1 MLRISSKWLVYGV
14 CLFCLSTSAFMGM
27 GASSNTTSS
36 SADPEIVAIYP
47 DPVAEN
53 DQGEFVELIVHSSTS
68 SLVLRDDEGAVA
80 VSNTTV
86 QGRVQIALDSSKP
99 PPTDGAQTVG
109 TNGTL
114 SLANTGE
121 RLELVADGRVV
132 DVVSYENAR
141 SGERYI
147 STDDGWEWRPR
158 GATDL
163 PVVES
168 SHAQATLYAFPGG
181 TKPVVSSLKSA
192 TDRILLA
199 GYTFSD
205 PQITTHLIEAHRR
218 GVTVELLL
226 DGGPVGGMS
235 QRQARQLDRL
245 VAAGVPVH
253 ILGGE
258 QARYRFH
265 HAKYAVVD
273 ESAII
278 LTENWKPSGVGS
290 RSSRGWGTTITN
302 RQIATGLTELFRADR
317 GWNASQPWSHYRRSA
332 SFEPS
337 DPIGDRYDR
346 TVDPKTV
353 QPNRTRLL
361 VGPENAAQSL
371 RGALTN
377 ATSSIRVIQVSIG
390 GPDGPFTTAAIAA
403 ARRGVSVRILL
414 SSEWYVRDENR
425 AMAAQLNRRAN
436 RSDLDLRVKLADPRG
451 RFEKIHAKGV
461 IIDADTVFL
470 GSLNWNQ
477 NAAENNRELLV
488 MMEGPSVG
496 RYYTTI
502 FDTDWDGKKKDPL
515 PVGALI
521 VLAVLTVIA
530 LWIARRISFEDRSE

>member
-1 MLRISSKWLVYGV
+1 MSSD
-14 CLFCLSTSAFMGM
+14 
-27 GASSNTTSS
+27 TTSS
-36 SADPEIVAIYP
+36 PDPEIVAIYP

-132 DVVSYENAR
+132 DVVTYENAR

-147 STDDGWEWRPR
+147 NTDDGWEWRPR

-168 SHAQATLYAFPGG
+168 SSARATLYAFPGG
-181 TKPVVSSLKSA
+181 TEPVARSLKSA

-205 PQITTHLIEAHRR
+205 PQITTLLIEAHRR

-226 DGGPVGGMS
+226 DGGPVGGMLK
-235 QRQARQLDRL
+235 RQARQLDRL
-245 VAAGVPVH
+245 VAAGVTVH
-253 ILGGE
+253 MLGGE
-258 QARYRFH
+258 HARYRFH

-278 LTENWKPSGVGS
+278 LTENWKPAGVGS
-290 RSSRGWGTTITN
+290 RSSRGWGTTIKD
-302 RQIATGLTELFRADR
+302 RQIAAGLTELFRADSS
-317 GWNASQPWSHYRRSA
+317 WNDSQSWSRYRRTA

-346 TVDPKTV
+346 TVDPQSV
-353 QPNRTRLL
+353 RPNRTRLL
-361 VGPENAAQSL
+361 VGPENAAHTL
-371 RGALTN
+371 RGALSN
-377 ATSSIRVIQVSIG
+377 ATTSIRVVQVSIG

-461 IIDADTVFL
+461 IIDSDTVML

-477 NAAENNRELLV
+477 NAAQNNRELLV
-488 MMEGPSVG
+488 AMEGKTVG
-496 RYYTTI
+496 QYYTAI
-502 FDTDWDGKKKDPL
+502 FDADWNGEDTHPL
-515 PVGALI
+515 PVGALV
-521 VLAVLTVIA
+521 VLVILTVIA
-530 LWIARRISFEDRSE
+530 LWIARRISFEGRSE